1 MVTYR
6 EAHVHKVLVALL
18 QQGSKSQHLYKTLLA
33 VNDNMTSH
41 MHWHATMVVR
51 SLLSWEASNETCQ
64 VVQTGNVCGCA
75 PVGANH
81 RWGGSEICL
90 ISHQLS
96 GQAVEAFSFYRS
108 QAAPL
113 HGLPFIAGNL
123 DAHPR
128 MLAEAESWEFHE
140 SKPEMKHGGQFKPP
154 ALGICAD
161 SCSPSFW
168 NHQLK
173 PGFFFPSR
181 AEKRMEFPFRETL
194 LRALLG
200 NGMNFHKV
208 FSPKT
213 EMSVSTSSNYITI
226 LLHQTTSLI
235 SILSLSKSL

>member
-96 GQAVEAFSFYRS
+96 GQAVEAFSFYHS

-173 PGFFFPSR
+173 PGFFFSFQSR
-181 AEKRMEFPFRETL
+181 KTYGISFPWDTFKSFVGKWNEFSQSIF
-194 LRALLG
+194 
-200 NGMNFHKV
+200 
-208 FSPKT
+208 PKNRN
-213 EMSVSTSSNYITI
+213 VS
-226 LLHQTTSLI
+226 
-235 SILSLSKSL
+235 